1 MKRALKKRYGRAQIP
16 KHLRQMAVDIANVVM
31 REPLVTPYL
40 IGKRVGISV
49 EAAGEILG
57 LGNHAFGPGGA
68 GFEWMVKKVA
78 RVVGRKS

>member
-1 MKRALKKRYGRAQIP
+1 MRRALKRRYGRAQIP

-31 REPLVTPYL
+31 RESLVTPYQL
-40 IGKRVGISV
+40 GKRFGISV